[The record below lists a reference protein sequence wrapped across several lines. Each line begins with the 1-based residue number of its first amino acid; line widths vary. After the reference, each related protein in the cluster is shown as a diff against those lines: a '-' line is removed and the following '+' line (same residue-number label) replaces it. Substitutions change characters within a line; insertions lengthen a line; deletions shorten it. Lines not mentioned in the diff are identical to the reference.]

1 MEEFMKYVRD
11 TDKSV
16 DEAVSDVEAAVQRHG
31 FGVLHTYDF
40 KATLRSKGFDLP
52 DECRVLE
59 VCNPR
64 QASEILRTDM
74 SVNMALP
81 CRISVYEDGG
91 QTRIGM
97 IRPTAL
103 LKLVSESAGL
113 ASSAEEVERTIVAII
128 DESV

>member
-40 KATLRSKGFDLP
+40 KATLRSKGFDLA